1 MARDKDYVIELGLT
15 VVELFEGGTTDPSA
29 VEIADAHFP
38 GKVLG
43 GEIVEGIRKR
53 LGRIRDFLEENYAE
67 LPICL
72 VSETYYVRFRD
83 TPPTTTADARRCLP
97 VGYGKGQGGIR
108 LQSGEDDLIWK
119 EAISLNSAQGAG
131 KMKKSGDRTV
141 RALEGHRLSEA
152 EASRLLTE
160 PQKNYQLDRP
170 EIAARLL
177 EALPRGKDEDDA

>member
-1 MARDKDYVIELGLT
+1 AE
-15 VVELFEGGTTDPSA
+15 
-29 VEIADAHFP
+29 AHFP

-43 GEIVEGIRKR
+43 GEIIEGVRKR
-53 LGRIRDFLEENYAE
+53 LGRTRDFLEENYPE

-83 TPPTTTADARRCLP
+83 TPPTTAANARKCLP
-97 VGYGKGQGGIR
+97 VGYGKGQEGIR

-119 EAISLNSAQGAG
+119 EAISLNLAQGAG

-152 EASRLLTE
+152 EATRLLTE
-160 PQKNYQLDRP
+160 PQKTYQLERP
-170 EIAARLL
+170 EIAAQLL
-177 EALPRGKDEDDA
+177 EALPEGDDDDTP